1 MARPRFENMT
11 AAFKSDHVYSATMAE
26 AHGAPHPGRLIVLE
40 GIDGSGKSTV
50 AQRLAEALDP
60 GDSSFKLTREPTG
73 STVGQAL
80 REVLSDPDHDP
91 VSEALLF
98 AADHADHVA
107 RLRRDLDAGRTVLS
121 DRYSFSCLAYQGAT
135 LAQRWPQRDPVT
147 WLEAVLAPFELEPD
161 LVLLLDLPVEAALAR
176 VTDRVREN
184 EKFEE
189 DAFLRQVRENYRRLA
204 DERGF
209 EIIDASGSPE
219 ATVEACQAAI
229 AKRFGEGAS

>member
-1 MARPRFENMT
+1 MT
-11 AAFKSDHVYSATMAE
+11 AAFKRDQTYSATMAE
-26 AHGAPHPGRLIVLE
+26 AHGEPRPGRLIVLE

-50 AQRLAEALDP
+50 AQGLSQVLDP

-73 STVGQAL
+73 SAVGQAL
-80 REVLSDPDHDP
+80 REVLSDPEHDP

-107 RLRRDLDAGRTVLS
+107 RLRDDLDAGRTVLS

-135 LAQRWPQRDPVT
+135 LADRWPQRDPLT
-147 WLEAVLAPFELEPD
+147 WLETVLAPFELEPD
-161 LVLLLDLPVEAALAR
+161 LVLLLDLPVETAL
-176 VTDRVREN
+176 DRVGGRLRES

-189 DAFLRQVRENYRRLA
+189 AIFLEEVRSNYLRLA

-209 EIIDASGSPE
+209 EIIDATGHPD
-219 ATVEACQAAI
+219 ATLKACQAAI
-229 AKRFGEGAS
+229 AERFSKEVA